1 MQHCDCGCINPDHVK
16 RLASKPLRE
25 LEESDFASYHG
36 SALYTWG
43 ELEHYKH
50 FLPRIFE
57 VHNILKGRGLIGLYE
72 ITTKLEYAQWDTWD
86 KGEQEAIKNFIL
98 LDWIEFVNDNQSEID
113 TNDLKYYSYFFGLQE
128 LVKLWKFRQNTYGL
142 RNFINFF
149 YDHGTEILNGRWTI
163 QDKSSEGVW
172 KDLIHTGELLA
183 LLEIEFFKVHESD
196 SAYSEKISVVMQM
209 IEQEKKVNYNL

>member
-16 RLASKPLRE
+16 KLASKPLRE
-25 LEESDFASYHG
+25 LEESDYVSYHG

-50 FLPRIFE
+50 FLPRILE

-72 ITTKLEYAQWDTWD
+72 VTTKLEYAHWDTWD
-86 KGEQEAIKNFIL
+86 KRERDAITNFIL
-98 LDWIEFVNDNQSEID
+98 LDWIEFVNNSESD
-113 TNDLKYYSYFFGLQE
+113 MDADDLKYYSYFFGLRQLVE
-128 LVKLWKFRQNTYGL
+128 LWNFRQSTFGL

-149 YDHGTEILNGRWTI
+149 YDHGTEILNVRWTV

-172 KDLIHTGELLA
+172 KDLIHAEDLLG

-196 SAYSEKISVVMQM
+196 SPYAEKISVVMQM